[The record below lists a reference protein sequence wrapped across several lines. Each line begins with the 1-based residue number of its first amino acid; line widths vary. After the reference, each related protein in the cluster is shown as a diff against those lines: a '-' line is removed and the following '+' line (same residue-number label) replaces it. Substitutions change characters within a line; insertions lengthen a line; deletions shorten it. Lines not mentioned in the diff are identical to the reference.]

1 MELREAIGR
10 RRSIRFVKT
19 YKPVEPEKIQSM
31 LEAARIASHWGNVQT
46 LKAVAVFRDSAS
58 PEVLDAI
65 TATVV
70 GWQVKIAPVVIVWYL
85 DPDMLDEQSDRLR
98 ELLKIGALGFGDEET
113 KRKGLEEQLIPLF
126 SSLIEPMKNPGM
138 SEVDCGQGIAQ
149 ATLMAYELGLG
160 TCCLGT
166 PNGPQILKILGVPEQ
181 CRVLLLQTVGY
192 PLEHWEAG
200 GQRPR
205 RPFGDIFKMN
215 HFDQPFPRSE
225 ETVSELTR
233 DGLFTAPAPLPEREV
248 ELDFLQKALNL
259 KAPGLL

>member
-1 MELREAIGR
+1 MELREVIGR

-19 YKPVEPEKIQSM
+19 YKAVEPEKIQSM
-31 LEAARIASHWGNVQT
+31 FEAARIASHWGNVQS
-46 LKAVAVFRDSAS
+46 LKAVAVFRDSAP
-58 PEVLDAI
+58 PEVLEAV
-65 TATVV
+65 TAMVV
-70 GWQVKIAPVVIVWYL
+70 GWQVKIAPVVIVWYI
-85 DPDMLDEQSDRLR
+85 DPGMVDEQSHRLR
-98 ELLKIGALGFGDEET
+98 ELLEVGALGFGDAET

-126 SSLIEPMKNPGM
+126 SNLIEPMTLPGM

-166 PNGPQILKILGVPEQ
+166 PNGPGLLEVLGVPDH

-205 RPFGDIFKMN
+205 REFGELFSMN
-215 HFDQPFPRSE
+215 HKAVPFPRCE
-225 ETVSELTR
+225 QTVAELTE
-233 DGLFTAPAPLPEREV
+233 DGMFTRPAPLPEREA
-248 ELDFLQKALNL
+248 ELDFLQHALKL
-259 KAPGLL
+259 QAPGLL

>member
-19 YKPVEPEKIQSM
+19 YKPVEPEKIQCM

-58 PEVLDAI
+58 PEVLDAV
-65 TATVV
+65 TAMVV

-85 DPDMLDEQSDRLR
+85 DPDMLDEQADRLR
-98 ELLKIGALGFGDEET
+98 ELLSIGALGFGDEET

-126 SSLIEPMKNPGM
+126 TNLIEPMKSPGM

-166 PNGPQILKILGVPEQ
+166 PNGPQLLKILGVPEH

-205 RPFGDIFKMN
+205 RDFGELFKMN
-215 HFDQPFPRSE
+215 HFDQTFPRSE
-225 ETVSELTR
+225 ETVAELTR
-233 DGLFTAPAPLPEREV
+233 DGVFTRPAPLPERQA
-248 ELDFLQKALNL
+248 ELDFLQKALDL